1 MTKSE
6 KRDRDPK
13 LTEYTVTKAKSEK
26 ATKKVRKKRGRSPIL
41 TEYTMTKLYLK
52 LVQI

>member
-6 KRDRDPK
+6 KRDRDPN

-26 ATKKVRKKRGRSPIL
+26 ATKKVKKKREESNFDGI
-41 TEYTMTKLYLK
+41 YYD
-52 LVQI
+52 